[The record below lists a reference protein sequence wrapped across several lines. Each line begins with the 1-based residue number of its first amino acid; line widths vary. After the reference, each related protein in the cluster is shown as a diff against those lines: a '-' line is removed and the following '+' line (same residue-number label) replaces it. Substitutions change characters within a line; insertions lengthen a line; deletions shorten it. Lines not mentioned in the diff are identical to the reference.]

1 MRAQNS
7 VYLNT
12 IKPYLKQLIDM
23 LHEDFQYV
31 SILATDCKGKKY
43 VVSQNS
49 NSIEPNMLNERGFVV
64 RVYNGKSYSE
74 YSFNEINKENILELS
89 QKIKSEIKD
98 THNNFQENFNI
109 REYEL
114 IKEARDTRTFEKGV
128 KIHPVVVKESH
139 IIKALNASR
148 KKGIE
153 LSNLIKELKL
163 VYEYL
168 NINKLFLT
176 SQTEFFQSYLYS
188 VGMRLCVV
196 EKDGKVKYDYESFSG
211 LKGIELLEEIDKDI
225 ENFINNTIELLD
237 SMPMVPGYYDVICS
251 PDVSGLIAHEAF
263 GHGVEM
269 DMFVK
274 ERAKAKNEI
283 GNYVASELV
292 NMYDGAL
299 GMEHV
304 ASYSFDDEGN
314 LASNTK
320 IIDKGI
326 LKEGISDE
334 ISAMELDTKPTGNGR
349 RESFKR
355 KAYSRM
361 SNTYFC
367 QGHSELDEMINSIE
381 YGFLLEGVQSGMEDP
396 KNWGIQCIV
405 TKAKEIK
412 NGKFTGKIYSPII
425 ITGYVPDVLKSITMI
440 SRNLAMDGAGIC
452 GKGYKEYVK
461 VSSGGPYIKAKVRLG

>member
-7 VYLNT
+7 IYLNT
-12 IKPYLKQLIDM
+12 IKPYLKQLIDI
-23 LHEDFQYV
+23 LYEDFQYV

-64 RVYNGKSYSE
+64 RVYNGKNYSE
-74 YSFNEINKENILELS
+74 YSFNEINKENILELA
-89 QKIKSEIKD
+89 QNIKREIKKN
-98 THNNFQENFNI
+98 HNKFEKNFNI
-109 REYEL
+109 KEYEL
-114 IKEARDTRTFEKGV
+114 IKEITDTRTFEKGV
-128 KIHPVVVKESH
+128 KIHPILIKESD
-139 IIKALNASR
+139 ILESLNTSR
-148 KKGIE
+148 RKGIE
-153 LSNLIKELKL
+153 LSSLIKELKL

-168 NINKLFLT
+168 NVNKLFLT

-188 VGMRLCVV
+188 IGMRLCVV
-196 EKDGKVKYDYESFSG
+196 EQDGKVKYDYESFSG
-211 LKGIELLEEIDKDI
+211 LKGTELLEELDKDMGS
-225 ENFINNTIELLD
+225 FINNTIDLLE

-251 PDVSGLIAHEAF
+251 PKVSGLIAHEAF

-274 ERAKAKNEI
+274 ERAKAKDEI
-283 GNYVASELV
+283 DNCVASDLV

-314 LASNTK
+314 LANNTK
-320 IIDKGI
+320 VIDKGI
-326 LKEGISDE
+326 LKEGISDQ
-334 ISAMELDTKPTGNGR
+334 ISAMELRTKPTGNGR

-367 QGHSELDEMINSIE
+367 PGDSELDEMIKSIE

-405 TKAKEIK
+405 TKGKEIK
-412 NGKFTGKIYSPII
+412 NGKLTGRIYSPII
-425 ITGYVPDVLKSITMI
+425 ITGYVPEVLKSITMI
-440 SRNLAMDGAGIC
+440 SKDLVMDGAGIC